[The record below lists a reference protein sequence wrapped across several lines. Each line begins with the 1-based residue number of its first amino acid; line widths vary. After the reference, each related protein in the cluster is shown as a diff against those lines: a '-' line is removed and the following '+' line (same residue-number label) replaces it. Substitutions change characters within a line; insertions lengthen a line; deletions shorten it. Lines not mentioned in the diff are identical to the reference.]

1 MQKTMFN
8 KVATREK
15 GDGPER
21 SSTKKYYAS
30 FTVRLLGGENK
41 FQQILIEIKKNEMKQ
56 KSNQVIS

>member
-8 KVATREK
+8 KVATRDK
-15 GDGPER
+15 GGGGGPER

-41 FQQILIEIKKNEMKQ
+41 FQQILIEIKKMQ
-56 KSNQVIS
+56 